1 MEYKV
6 FNKWDTNVDV
16 HPSIA
21 PYVNLEP
28 RIVYHTAGRLKKE
41 YMYKAKMPI
50 IERLINNLMRCGT
63 GKKIGGRVIRDRRGS
78 GNKFKTYKI
87 VEKAFDII
95 HKKTGKNPVEIFIR
109 ALENSCPREEAI
121 KEKVGGRI
129 IFTPVCVSPQRMV
142 DLALRNIARGVVIR
156 SFNTK
161 RKAEEVLAEELI
173 LASEDNPQSFAVSKK
188 LEIERIAKAAR

>member
-6 FNKWDTNVDV
+6 FGKWDTNVEV

-21 PYVNLEP
+21 PYCNLES
-28 RIVYHTAGRLKKE
+28 RIVYHTVGRLKKE

-63 GKKIGGRVIRDRRGS
+63 GRKIGGRVIRDRRGS
-78 GNKFKTYKI
+78 GNKLKTYKI

-95 HKKTGKNPVEIFIR
+95 YKKTGQNPVEIFVR

-161 RKAEEVLAEELI
+161 KKAEEVLAEELI
-173 LASEDNPQSFAVSKK
+173 LASEDNPQSFAISRK